1 MRRQDVT
8 VSSATASAPLPVDYR
23 AQNFQIGI
31 GCVLSAGASLTYKVQ
46 HTFDDVYAKDANGV
60 ATYNPATGNWFDHS
74 TIVAQTANKDGNY
87 AFPITAVRLVVTAY
101 TSGNVTATFL
111 QSSGQG

>member
-8 VSSATASAPLPVDYR
+8 VSSATSSAPLPVDYR

-31 GCVLSAGASLTYKVQ
+31 GAVVSAGGVLTYKVQ
-46 HTFDDVYAKDANGV
+46 HTFDDVYASG
-60 ATYNPATGNWFDHS
+60 YNPATGNWFDHS
-74 TIVAQTANKDGNY
+74 TLVAQTASKDGNY
-87 AFPITAVRLVVTAY
+87 AFPITAVRVTVTAF
-101 TSGNVTATFL
+101 TSGSVTVTFL

>member
-8 VSSATASAPLPVDYR
+8 VGSATASAPLPVDYR

-31 GCVLSAGASLTYKVQ
+31 GCVISAGAVLTYKVQ
-46 HTFDDVYAKDANGV
+46 HTFDDVYATG
-60 ATYNPATGNWFDHS
+60 YNPATGNWFDHS
-74 TIVAQTANKDGNY
+74 TIVTQTANKDGNY